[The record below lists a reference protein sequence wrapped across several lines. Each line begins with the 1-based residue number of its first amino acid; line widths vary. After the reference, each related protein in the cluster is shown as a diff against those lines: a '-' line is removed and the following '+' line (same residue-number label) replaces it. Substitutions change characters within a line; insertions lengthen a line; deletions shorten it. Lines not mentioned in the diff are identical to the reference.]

1 MNFKCVKSLPTHGMP
16 KTVYLLKDNW
26 NDWYYWETLFI
37 VVYCDDNGILS
48 RIGEVKIAEQRM
60 KSESECASSEEKVSF
75 SKPEI
80 PEDFPYLNESFFSL
94 GQSENYY
101 ETLNELPERDRHD
114 ILNGLRDCAFNLN
127 IYDLFLYHPAMSGS
141 LLRNISDRT
150 VRETWHDIAYGINFN
165 KPFNF
170 SYLFPFKDVNDDFV
184 RLEFN
189 ITPHDT
195 PPSNVQAIIGRNGVG
210 KTTLFAGLIKG
221 VINQKA
227 IEAQHVGLLQVPAIN
242 GTWEDNHSYFTSLT
256 LLSYSPFDRFGP
268 VDARVIPSG
277 VKYQYIGLMTKDNL
291 HSENNVRRSELR
303 PKSFDELHYEF
314 CQSMSQCLVG
324 ARRQRWEDC
333 LKILENDPL
342 FSEADVSKL
351 ANIEIIAA
359 GDSADMSVNRWT
371 EQVRAFLNKLSSG
384 HLVTLISITKL
395 IEITEDRSLTL
406 IDEPEAHLHPPL
418 ISAYIRAVSHLMS
431 ERNGVAIVATHSPVV
446 LQEVRSDCAWVLN
459 RTGRYM
465 SADRP
470 ELETF
475 GENVGALT
483 RAVFNHEVVNT
494 GFYKMISDAA
504 EKYDNFDDLAS
515 HFNNKLG
522 GEARALA
529 RTLIKAKNKQRTEG

>member
-1 MNFKCVKSLPTHGMP
+1 MNFKCVNSLPTHGMP

-37 VVYCDDNGILS
+37 VVYCDDDGILS
-48 RIGEVKIAEQRM
+48 RIGEVKIAEQAM
-60 KSESECASSEEKVSF
+60 KSESECASSEEKVKF
-75 SKPEI
+75 SKPEM
-80 PEDFPYLNESFFSL
+80 PETFLCLSEAFFSL

-101 ETLNELPERDRHD
+101 ETLNELPEVDRHD

-127 IYDLFLYHPAMSGS
+127 IYDLYLNHPAMSGS

-150 VRETWHDIAYGINFN
+150 VRETWHDIAYGVEFN

-268 VDARVIPSG
+268 VDAGVIPSG

-291 HSENNVRRSELR
+291 LSENNIRKSELR

-314 CQSMSQCLVG
+314 CRSMSQCLVG

-359 GDSADMSVNRWT
+359 GDSADFSVKKWT
-371 EQVRAFLNKLSSG
+371 EEVRAFLNKLSSG

-465 SADRP
+465 SVDRP

-515 HFNNKLG
+515 HFDNKLG